1 MPHPYQRKAPGQEL
15 RKTPAAKSASKST
28 RKVYVSWTD
37 AEKEELARASLI
49 LLGQFPDLSRA
60 ESLRRA
66 VMRLP
71 KERRRPISDITHNQ
85 WVLPLWEQFAQE
97 KDALNDAQA
106 ATTPEAAQDAP
117 NKRRGPFVEES
128 EADAPESGREA
139 EEGVPGD
146 AVRAKQD
153 KRGSPEAQ
161 AKRKKTMKGTKLVRW
176 TDAERRTVA
185 KGFLKL
191 KADFPD
197 MKPTQLVE
205 RSMQYNLPDHRQ
217 RDVQGYGGCKGWLEP
232 LLLEVESEVAIE
244 REAAAQHRLEI
255 EAAER
260 AEIERKN
267 EIGQIEQTALE
278 LAALA
283 AVEAR
288 ETALVEFRQSVTIE
302 ELLGM
307 VARKL
312 VKAIA
317 RPLIEG
323 IREEIVG
330 AMAEVEEPARRAV
343 GGAVDIPVS
352 PPRRERPKLY
362 IVGLDR
368 QQEAELKKV
377 YASRLDIAFGSVGDE
392 TGSGISGKAGNAD
405 ACIAM
410 VDHLSH
416 KTSEAVHKAAKR
428 YVPITGALSA
438 VKRWIE
444 QWLTGEGKLAA

>member
-1 MPHPYQRKAPGQEL
+1 MPHPYQRKAPGKEL
-15 RKTPAAKSASKST
+15 RKAPAVKAASKTT
-28 RKVYVSWTD
+28 RKIYVSWTD
-37 AEKEELARASLI
+37 AEKEALARDSLM
-49 LLGQFPDLSRA
+49 LLSQFPDLSRA

-97 KDALNDAQA
+97 KDAMNEAQA
-106 ATTPEAAQDAP
+106 APTPESAQDAL
-117 NKRRGPFVEES
+117 NKRPGPFVMEGAAEAPS
-128 EADAPESGREA
+128 EPLVD
-139 EEGVPGD
+139 GVAID
-146 AVRAKQD
+146 AVHAKQD
-153 KRGSPEAQ
+153 KRGSPEAM
-161 AKRKKTMKGTKLVRW
+161 AKRKKSMKGTKLVRW

-217 RDVQGYGGCKGWLEP
+217 RDVQGYGGCKRWLEP
-232 LLLEVESEVAIE
+232 LLLEVESEVALE

-255 EAAER
+255 EAIER
-260 AEIERKN
+260 AEIEHKN
-267 EIGQIEQTALE
+267 EIGQLEQTAQE
-278 LAALA
+278 LAELA

-288 ETALVEFRQSVTIE
+288 ATALAEFRGSVSIE

-330 AMAEVEEPARRAV
+330 AMAEVEEEPRRAA
-343 GGAVDIPVS
+343 GGAINGQVS

-428 YVPITGALSA
+428 YVPLTGALST